1 MGVDYPTDMDYV
13 PREAWGA
20 ITARTDLIPLK
31 PQKIQGIVVH
41 HTTGPAIEPERYIA
55 AHDHHHRWRRG
66 WRGGI
71 AYNWLV
77 SADGRVW
84 EGRGWNQGGATKN
97 WNDKTVAVAYLGDS
111 NEQLPDV
118 AVAALRAVVGWV
130 RSIYGAG
137 LWVKAHSEFKATDC
151 PGGPLREFVSRVA
164 EPALRVSTVK
174 ETSVTSGA
182 DWAALQALFVALRRA
197 VQARPLRRWRN
208 NNRMAV
214 QAVQSALTAK
224 GFTPGPV
231 DGKYG
236 RKTKAAVQAFQR
248 GQWLMRTDG
257 VVTVAV
263 WDAIFPR

>member
-1 MGVDYPTDMDYV
+1 MEYV
-13 PREAWGA
+13 PRETWGA
-20 ITARTDLIPLK
+20 ITPRTDLIPLK
-31 PQKIQGIVVH
+31 PLSIQGVVVH

-84 EGRGWNQGGATKN
+84 EGRGWNQGGATKG
-97 WNDKTVAVAYLGDS
+97 WNDKSVAVAYLGDS
-111 NEQLPDV
+111 NVQLPDA
-118 AVAALRAVVGWV
+118 AVVSLRAVVDWV
-130 RSIYGAG
+130 RGIYGAD

-151 PGGPLREFVSRVA
+151 PGGPLREFVSQVA
-164 EPALRVSTVK
+164 EPTLRT
-174 ETSVTSGA
+174 ERTSAPRRT
-182 DWAALQALFVALRRA
+182 DWVALQALFVALRRA
-197 VQARPLRRWRN
+197 VEARPLRRWRN

-214 QAVQSALTAK
+214 RAVQAALNGRGLQA
-224 GFTPGPV
+224 GPV
-231 DGKYG
+231 DGKFG
-236 RKTKAAVQAFQR
+236 RKTKKAVQAFQR

-263 WDAIFPR
+263 WDALFPR